1 MKIRIHADR
10 RVLSGSPT
18 DIVKQMRD
26 LAFAAQGLS
35 LTEYTDWAAK
45 MAHDMLGVDLELD
58 GDTDDTRA
66 ASLVQAMVQTG
77 LADELAEEFVN

>member
-1 MKIRIHADR
+1 
-10 RVLSGSPT
+10 
-18 DIVKQMRD
+18 
-26 LAFAAQGLS
+26 
-35 LTEYTDWAAK
+35 

-77 LADELAEEFVN
+77 LAEELAEEFVN

>member
-1 MKIRIHADR
+1 MKIRIHADS

-18 DIVKQMRD
+18 DIVKQMQD
-26 LAFAAQGLS
+26 LAFVPQRLS
-35 LTEYTDWAAK
+35 LSEYTDWAAK

-66 ASLVQAMVQTG
+66 RGGVRELRRLG
-77 LADELAEEFVN
+77 CLAPDGEGF

>member
-1 MKIRIHADR
+1 MKIRIHADSR
-10 RVLSGSPT
+10 ILSGSPT
-18 DIVKQMRD
+18 DIVKQMHD
-26 LAFAAQGLS
+26 LAFVPPGLS

-66 ASLVQAMVQTG
+66 ASLVQAMVRTG
-77 LADELAEEFVN
+77 LAEELAEEFVN